1 MTFSNNAKPLVSL
14 CITCYNQAKYIRE
27 SIQSAFDQTYSPL
40 EIVVSDDCS
49 TDGTDKIVEEM
60 FSGYHGQHKLIFNR
74 NSSNLFVAKNYEKA
88 FKLAHGEIL
97 VTGAGDDISMPNRVE
112 TIVAAWAKSN
122 GDVECIMHGF
132 ERIDQDG
139 VVYDVSGPWSVEM
152 PLGAAMAYRCDVF
165 KKFDIQ
171 SDENVLY
178 EDNIFVIRALLL
190 GKVLSMPDSLIK
202 WRTGGYSTRD
212 DFRKRRVRNAKTV
225 LRTNEYIQSELLRY
239 GKSFEDDKIKEAK
252 LVLERRRRR
261 YETELGVFEGRT
273 FVGRGISFSRMKPE
287 NWWFDSPGVKM
298 LTYGRYVPPFGLGFL
313 VPIFVKVVVKLRLA
327 RILRWCKRLFRK

>member
-1 MTFSNNAKPLVSL
+1 MISSNNDKPLVSL

-97 VTGAGDDISMPNRVE
+97 VTGAGDDISMPTRVE
-112 TIVAAWAKSN
+112 AIVAAWAEA
-122 GDVECIMHGF
+122 DDDIECIIHGF
-132 ERIDQDG
+132 ERIDKNG
-139 VVYDVSGPWSVEM
+139 REYCKSELWSVEM
-152 PLGAAMAYRCDVF
+152 PLGAAMAYRRDVF
-165 KKFDIQ
+165 EKFEIQ
-171 SDENVLY
+171 SSENILY

-190 GKVLSMPDSLIK
+190 GKVLLLPVPLIK

-225 LRTNEYIQSELLRY
+225 LRTNEYIQSELLRC
-239 GKSFEDDKIKEAK
+239 GNSFGEDKIKEVK
-252 LVLERRRRR
+252 LVLDRRRRR

-273 FVGRGISFSRMKPE
+273 FVGRGICFFRMKPE
-287 NWWFDSPGVKM
+287 NWWFDSLGVKM

-327 RILRWCKRLFRK
+327 RILRWCKKLFCK